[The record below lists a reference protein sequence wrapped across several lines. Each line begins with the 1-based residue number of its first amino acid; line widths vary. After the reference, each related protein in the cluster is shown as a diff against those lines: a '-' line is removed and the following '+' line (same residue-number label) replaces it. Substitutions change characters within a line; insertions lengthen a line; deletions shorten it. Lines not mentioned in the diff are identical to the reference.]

1 MNKSVA
7 VNGKVINRGM
17 RWKLMLAMVGM
28 IVTIVVALTALQ
40 VTAQRDSLKGALA
53 MHSSFLDEQMNKKAE
68 KAAKTMTGHVQNL
81 ISTHRLALANE
92 FLQDVVRDIDDLRYV
107 ILMKG
112 DAPEVAIG
120 TNLDKALKQHIL
132 SGSVSDFAAGQH
144 TVMHHHFDISDHA
157 FMEMVVPIMVREQ
170 QWGVLRL
177 GFSLDE
183 LNTLLA
189 KSQRFVDGEIRSA
202 LIRTILTAILFLILG
217 ALVVYYFVRRWTGPI
232 QKLVHFSRELAGGDF
247 SATAHI
253 SIRTDDEIGLLV
265 AALEEMADS
274 LRHSYAQLEDHSHIL
289 EEKVEKRTRQLA
301 EARDRALAA
310 AQAKS
315 DFLANMSHEIRTP
328 MNAVI
333 GMAYLALDVA
343 HDDKQ
348 REYLNKILNASE
360 TLLVIINDILD
371 FSKVEAGK
379 LSIEPVDFY
388 LEDMLANVESVN
400 ALSASAKGLDL
411 LFDYPPDLPPLH
423 GDSMRLGQV
432 LLNLVNNAVKFTE
445 QGQVKLAVEVLEK
458 SDSDIELGFS
468 VSDTGIGMTEEQQ
481 ENLFQAFSQ
490 ADTSITRN
498 YGGTGLGL
506 AICKQ
511 LVELMQGEI
520 GVESRPDE
528 GSRFYFRIRFEL
540 GSADNI
546 ISSRTEK
553 RLPAHVIKSLHG
565 VRLLLVEDNE
575 INQQVAE
582 GLLARAGISLHI
594 VHNGKQAVEAVRTDA
609 FDGVLMDMQM
619 PVMDGLEATRL
630 IRADESCRDL
640 PIIAMTANAM
650 PGDRERCLQAGMND
664 HVAKPVDPDKL
675 YAALIRWIRKSQVNA
690 AEDLSS
696 AQLPAINMSEFT
708 GLSGIDVADGL
719 NRVAGDVQ
727 LYRNILCK
735 FHDTQ
740 ADSLKR
746 IRDALASEDRQQ
758 AMELAHTLKGVSG
771 NIGARHLQE
780 EITSLESALKS
791 GMPIESGLLSATEA
805 SLDEVIESIGNW
817 CEHSVPEGTDG
828 QAVDPE
834 AAMAVISRMRLLL
847 EDYNGDAVDL
857 MDELSAA
864 LSSSEYA
871 VHLSALRQ
879 HLAAY
884 DFNAALEDIDM
895 IAALCKGEDGV

>member
-1 MNKSVA
+1 MV
-7 VNGKVINRGM
+7 
-17 RWKLMLAMVGM
+17 AMVGM
-28 IVTIVVALTALQ
+28 IVTIVVLLTLLQ

-53 MHSSFLDEQMNKKAE
+53 MHSSFLDEQMNKKAA
-68 KAAKTMTGHVQNL
+68 KAASQMSGHVQNL
-81 ISTHRLALANE
+81 ISTHRLALVNE
-92 FLQDVVRDIDDLRYV
+92 FLQDVVRDIEDLRYV
-107 ILMKG
+107 ILMQG
-112 DAPEVAIG
+112 DAPRVAIG
-120 TNLDKALKQHIL
+120 ANLDQALKQHIL

-144 TVMHHHFDISDHA
+144 KTMHHHFDISGHA
-157 FMEMVVPIMVREQ
+157 FMEMVVPIMVQQQ

-183 LNTLLA
+183 QNELLA
-189 KSQRFVDGEIRSA
+189 KSQRYVDAEIKSA
-202 LIRTILTAILFLILG
+202 LIRAILTAVLFLILG
-217 ALVVYYFVRRWTGPI
+217 ALAVYYFARRWTDPI
-232 QKLVHFSRELAGGDF
+232 QKLVHFSHELASGDF

-253 SIRTDDEIGLLV
+253 STRTDDEIGLLV
-265 AALEEMADS
+265 AALEEMAES

-333 GMAYLALDVA
+333 GMAYLALDMSR
-343 HDDKQ
+343 DEKQ
-348 REYLNKILNASE
+348 RDYLNKILTASE

-379 LSIEPVDFY
+379 LTIEPVDFY
-388 LEDMLANVESVN
+388 LDAMLANVESVN
-400 ALSASAKGLDL
+400 ALSASAKGLNL
-411 LFDYPPDLPPLH
+411 QFDYPPDLPPLY

-445 QGQVKLAVEVLEK
+445 QGQVKLTVEVIEQT
-458 SDSDIELGFS
+458 DSDIELGFS
-468 VSDTGIGMTEEQQ
+468 VSDTGIGMTAEQQ
-481 ENLFQAFSQ
+481 ANLFQAFTQ

-511 LVELMQGEI
+511 LVELMGGEI
-520 GVESRPDE
+520 AVESTPGK
-528 GSRFYFRIRFEL
+528 GSRFHFHLRFAL
-540 GSADNI
+540 GCADEI
-546 ISSRTEK
+546 AEIQTEK
-553 RLPAHVIKSLHG
+553 QLTPDVMQSLHG

-582 GLLARAGISLHI
+582 GLLARAGISI
-594 VHNGKQAVEAVRTDA
+594 QTVHNGKQAIEAVRADA

-630 IRADESCRDL
+630 IRADENFRDL

-664 HVAKPVDPDKL
+664 HIAKPIDPDKL
-675 YAALIRWIRKSQVNA
+675 YSTLVRWIRKSQINTAERLSAALSPAVNM
-690 AEDLSS
+690 L
-696 AQLPAINMSEFT
+696 EFT
-708 GLSGIDVADGL
+708 GLSGIDVAGGL
-719 NRVAGDVQ
+719 KRVAGDTE

-740 ADSLKR
+740 ADSLKC
-746 IRDALASEDRQQ
+746 IRDALASGDRQLAVQ
-758 AMELAHTLKGVSG
+758 LAHSLRGVSG
-771 NIGARHLQE
+771 NIGANKLQE
-780 EITSLESALKS
+780 KVAILESALKS
-791 GMPIESGLLSATEA
+791 GAEVEPELLAATEVL
-805 SLDEVIESIGNW
+805 LDEVIEGLGKWDGCVQPN
-817 CEHSVPEGTDG
+817 GTLG
-828 QAVDPE
+828 QTVDVE
-834 AAMAVISRMRLLL
+834 AAMALIDRMRALL
-847 EDYNGDAVDL
+847 EDSNGDAVDL

-864 LSSSEYA
+864 LSSSEYTA
-871 VHLSALRQ
+871 HLSALRQ
-879 HLAAY
+879 HLSAY
-884 DFNAALEDIDM
+884 DFNAALEDIDA
-895 IAALCKGEDGV
+895 ISFVCKGEG

>member
-7 VNGKVINRGM
+7 VNEKVIYRGM
-17 RWKLMLAMVGM
+17 RWRLMVAMVGM
-28 IVTIVVALTALQ
+28 IVAIVVLLTLLQ
-40 VTAQRDSLKGALA
+40 VTAQRDSLKGVLA
-53 MHSSFLDEQMNKKAE
+53 MHSSFLDEQMNKRAE

-81 ISTHRLALANE
+81 ISTHRLPLANE
-92 FLQDVVRDIDDLRYV
+92 FLQDVVRDIEDLRYV
-107 ILMKG
+107 ILMQG
-112 DAPEVAIG
+112 DAPKVAIG

-144 TVMHHHFDISDHA
+144 ETMHHHFDISDHA
-157 FMEMVVPIMVREQ
+157 FIEMVVPIMVHQQ

-183 LNTLLA
+183 LNKLLA
-189 KSQRFVDGEIRSA
+189 KSQRYVDAEIKSA

-217 ALVVYYFVRRWTGPI
+217 ALVVYYFARRWTDPI
-232 QKLVHFSRELAGGDF
+232 QKLVYFSRELASGNF

-253 SIRTDDEIGLLV
+253 STRTDDEIGLLV
-265 AALEEMADS
+265 AALEEMSDS

-333 GMAYLALDVA
+333 GMAYLALDVSR
-343 HDDKQ
+343 DEKQ
-348 REYLNKILNASE
+348 RDYLNKILTASE

-379 LSIEPVDFY
+379 LSLEAADFN
-388 LEDMLANVESVN
+388 LAETVNNVASVN
-400 ALSASAKGLDL
+400 AIAANAKGLNL
-411 LFDYPPDLPPLH
+411 LFDYPPDLPLLR

-445 QGQVKLAVEVLEK
+445 QGQVKLVVEVIEK
-458 SDSDIELGFS
+458 TDSDIELGFS
-468 VSDTGIGMTEEQQ
+468 VTDTGIGMTEEQQ
-481 ENLFQAFSQ
+481 ANLFQAFSQ
-490 ADTSITRN
+490 ADMSITRN

-511 LVELMQGEI
+511 LVELMDGQI
-520 GVESRPDE
+520 GVDSIHGE
-528 GSRFYFRIRFEL
+528 GSCFQFRIRFAL
-540 GSADNI
+540 GCADGMAATQMN
-546 ISSRTEK
+546 K
-553 RLPAHVIKSLHG
+553 QLPSDVTQSLHG

-582 GLLARAGISLHI
+582 GLLARAGISLQI
-594 VHNGKQAVEAVRTDA
+594 VHNGKQAVEAVRADA

-630 IRADESCRDL
+630 IRADESFRDL

-664 HVAKPVDPDKL
+664 HIAKPVDPDDL
-675 YAALIRWIRKSQVNA
+675 YAALIRWIRKSQIHA
-690 AEDLSS
+690 AEHLSPALSS
-696 AQLPAINMSEFT
+696 GMDMSEFT
-708 GLSGIDVADGL
+708 GLSGIDIADGL
-719 NRVAGDVQ
+719 KRVAGDTE

-746 IRDALASEDRQQ
+746 IRDALASENRPLAVQ
-758 AMELAHTLKGVSG
+758 LAHSLNGVSG
-771 NIGARHLQE
+771 NIGANKLQE
-780 EITSLESALKS
+780 KITTLESALKS
-791 GMPIESGLLSATEA
+791 ETPIEPESLSSIEIL
-805 SLDEVIESIGNW
+805 LDEVIEGLGNW
-817 CEHSVPEGTDG
+817 CELSQPNGTDG
-828 QAVDPE
+828 QAVDIE
-834 AAMAVISRMRLLL
+834 AAVVLISRMRSLL
-847 EDYNGDAVDL
+847 EDSNGDAVDL
-857 MDELSAA
+857 MDELCAA
-864 LSSSEYA
+864 LSSDEYTA
-871 VHLSALRQ
+871 HLSALRQ

-884 DFNAALEDIDM
+884 DFNAALKALYV
-895 IAALCKGEDGV
+895 IAALCNSEGV

>member
-1 MNKSVA
+1 MSE
-7 VNGKVINRGM
+7 KVIYRGI
-17 RWKLMLAMVGM
+17 RWKLMVAMVGM
-28 IVTIVVALTALQ
+28 IVTIVVLLTLLQ

-53 MHSSFLDEQMNKKAE
+53 MHSSFLDEQMNKKAA
-68 KAAKTMTGHVQNL
+68 KAASQMSGHVQNL
-81 ISTHRLALANE
+81 ISTHRLALVNE
-92 FLQDVVRDIDDLRYV
+92 FLQDVVRDIEDLRYV
-107 ILMKG
+107 ILMQG
-112 DAPEVAIG
+112 DAPRVAIG
-120 TNLDKALKQHIL
+120 ANLDQALKQHIL

-144 TVMHHHFDISDHA
+144 KTMHHHFDISGHA
-157 FMEMVVPIMVREQ
+157 FMEMVVPIMVQQQ

-177 GFSLDE
+177 GFSLDAQNE
-183 LNTLLA
+183 LLA
-189 KSQRFVDGEIRSA
+189 KSQRYVDAEIKSA
-202 LIRTILTAILFLILG
+202 LIRAILTAVLFLILG
-217 ALVVYYFVRRWTGPI
+217 ALAVYYFARRWTDPI
-232 QKLVHFSRELAGGDF
+232 QKLVHFSHELASGNF

-253 SIRTDDEIGLLV
+253 STRTDDEIGLLV
-265 AALEEMADS
+265 AALEEMAES

-333 GMAYLALDVA
+333 GMAYLALDMSR
-343 HDDKQ
+343 DEKQ
-348 REYLNKILNASE
+348 RDYLNKILTASE

-379 LSIEPVDFY
+379 LTIEPVDFY
-388 LEDMLANVESVN
+388 LDAVLANVESVN
-400 ALSASAKGLDL
+400 ALSASAKGLNL
-411 LFDYPPDLPPLH
+411 EFNCPSDLPPLH

-445 QGQVKLAVEVLEK
+445 HGQVKLTVEVIEK
-458 SDSDIELGFS
+458 TDSEIELGFS
-468 VSDTGIGMTEEQQ
+468 VTDTGIGMTAEQQ
-481 ENLFQAFSQ
+481 TNLFQAFTQ

-511 LVELMQGEI
+511 LVELMGGEI
-520 GVESRPDE
+520 GVESTPGK
-528 GSRFYFRIRFEL
+528 GSRFHFHIRFAL
-540 GSADNI
+540 GCDDEIAVI
-546 ISSRTEK
+546 QTEK
-553 RLPAHVIKSLHG
+553 QLTPDVMQSLHG

-582 GLLARAGISLHI
+582 GLLARAGISFQT
-594 VHNGKQAVEAVRTDA
+594 VHNGKQAIEAVRADA

-630 IRADESCRDL
+630 IRADENFRDL

-664 HVAKPVDPDKL
+664 HIAKPIDPDKL
-675 YAALIRWIRKSQVNA
+675 YSTLVRWIRKSQIKTAERLSA
-690 AEDLSS
+690 ALS
-696 AQLPAINMSEFT
+696 PAVDMLKFT

-719 NRVAGDVQ
+719 KRVAGDTE

-740 ADSLKR
+740 ANSLKC
-746 IRDALASEDRQQ
+746 IRDALASENRQLAVQ
-758 AMELAHTLKGVSG
+758 LAHSLRGVSG
-771 NIGARHLQE
+771 NIGANKLQDKVA
-780 EITSLESALKS
+780 ILESALRS
-791 GMPIESGLLSATEA
+791 ESAVEPELLSAIE
-805 SLDEVIESIGNW
+805 LLLNEVIEGIGNW
-817 CEHSVPEGTDG
+817 RERSQPNGSGEQT
-828 QAVDPE
+828 VDVE
-834 AAMAVISRMRLLL
+834 AAGVLINRMRLLL
-847 EDYNGDAVDL
+847 EDSNGDAVDL
-857 MDELSAA
+857 IDELSAA
-864 LSSSEYA
+864 LSGSEYTA
-871 VHLSALRQ
+871 HLSALRQ

-884 DFNAALEDIDM
+884 DFNAALEDLDAISSF
-895 IAALCKGEDGV
+895 L